1 MKFHEYVQLRES
13 QLDEGRLGLLGGL
26 GLGAAALGGAMFGGF
41 GGKSNSNS
49 NPNPN
54 PDTSKPA
61 MTAQVQ
67 GNITTKTLHD
77 MAEKSEGTKFWNSSF
92 GDNVQFN
99 LPDGSKVHY
108 SEDGNFYKVGKNV
121 VKGNSYQK
129 WTGNDWD
136 KPSLHTD
143 YMMQKRN

>member
-1 MKFHEYVQLRES
+1 MTFNEYVQLRES

-26 GLGAAALGGAMFGGF
+26 GLGAAAIGGAIFGGF
-41 GGKSNSNS
+41 GGKY
-49 NPNPN
+49 NPN
-54 PDTSKPA
+54 PDTSKPT

-67 GNITTKTLHD
+67 GNITTNALHN
-77 MAEKSEGTKFWNSSF
+77 MAEKAEGTKFWSSSF
-92 GDNVQFN
+92 GDNVVFN

-108 SEDGNFYKVGKNV
+108 SEDGNFYKVGKNA

-129 WTGNDWD
+129 WTGNNWD

-143 YMMQKRN
+143 YMMQNHK